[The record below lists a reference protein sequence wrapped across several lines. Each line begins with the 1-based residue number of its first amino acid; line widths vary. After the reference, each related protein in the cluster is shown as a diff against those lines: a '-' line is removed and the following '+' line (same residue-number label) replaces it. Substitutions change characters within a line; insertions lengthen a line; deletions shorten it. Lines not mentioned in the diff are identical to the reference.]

1 MSENCELRNISITPE
16 AKKLGIKAV
25 AAVFANA
32 RITNRNGALEEK
44 KKEVIEKAKDLSNN
58 PILEA
63 YRELYRFCTA
73 KGFIPPAESLFQLI
87 KRNGRLPNINTVV
100 DSYNLVSV
108 ETLLS
113 IGAHDIDKIK
123 GNLVFKITDG
133 SESYIPLGSN
143 KPEKVNSG
151 EYACMDEEKII
162 CRMDVK
168 QCEQTKITKG
178 TKSFIVYIQGNK
190 NTDFDYLV
198 KALDK
203 ICKYITSFCG
213 ATLVK
218 KMV

>member
-1 MSENCELRNISITPE
+1 MVDEISISPE
-16 AKKLGIKAV
+16 VEKLGIKTV
-25 AAVFANA
+25 AALFANA
-32 RITNRNGALEEK
+32 RVSNRSGALEEK
-44 KKEVIEKAKDLSNN
+44 KKEIIGTIKDLTDN
-58 PILEA
+58 PILAA
-63 YRELYRFCTA
+63 YRELYKFCNAEEFT
-73 KGFIPPAESLFQLI
+73 PPAVGLIQLG

-133 SESYIPLGSN
+133 SELYIPLGSSE
-143 KPEKVNSG
+143 PEKVNSG

-168 QCEQTKITKG
+168 QCEQTKITKE

>member
-1 MSENCELRNISITPE
+1 MTRREINISVASE
-16 AKKLGIKAV
+16 LEKLGIKAV
-25 AAVFANA
+25 AAVFENS
-32 RITNRNGALEEK
+32 RISNRSAALEEK
-44 KKEVIEKAKDLSNN
+44 KKGVIKKIKGVDLADN
-58 PILEA
+58 PILSA
-63 YRELYRFCTA
+63 YRELYQLCRVE
-73 KGFIPPAESLFQLI
+73 GFVPPAEYLIQLI
-87 KRNGRLPNINTVV
+87 KHTGRLPNINTVV

-123 GNLVFKITDG
+123 GSLVFKITDG
-133 SESYIPLGSN
+133 SELYIPLGVN
-143 KPEKVNSG
+143 KLEKVNSG

-168 QCEQTKITKG
+168 QCEQTKITKE
-178 TKSFIVYIQGNK
+178 TKGFIVYIQGNK

-203 ICKYITSFCG
+203 ICEYITSFCG